1 MYVTVIRDPLV
12 SVITLTNKSIYRYLI
27 SYVRQTVSETTHL
40 SPKDENLYKDHL
52 IVSRIAT
59 NHRKWMCR
67 QSAGYGQW
75 KRWDCQQHVADGAP
89 TSDCLHIEVSLAV
102 TLWAVKHAT
111 TSRRAS
117 SGLLVVCRLESHCP
131 LHSPVNDCRWHVQQC
146 TMHI

>member
-59 NHRKWMCR
+59 NHRK
-67 QSAGYGQW
+67 
-75 KRWDCQQHVADGAP
+75 
-89 TSDCLHIEVSLAV
+89 
-102 TLWAVKHAT
+102 
-111 TSRRAS
+111 
-117 SGLLVVCRLESHCP
+117 
-131 LHSPVNDCRWHVQQC
+131 
-146 TMHI
+146 